1 MKILIIE
8 DNNILSKNISKYF
21 DLKWLKS
28 EIASSAELALNKI
41 EIEKEIY
48 SFILLDLNLP
58 WIDWLEFL
66 SQIRKISN
74 IPIIIL
80 SSRATNENI
89 VKWLNMWADDYIAK
103 PFDYDVLLARIQ
115 AVLRKNTL
123 DKSEI
128 VEILE
133 LKIELLK
140 RKVSKNWKEIDLSSL
155 EFDLLNFI
163 VRNRWKILTRN
174 EIYENVWW
182 EFDNYMFS
190 RVVDIYIWYLRKKL
204 GKDFIKTKIGTWYYI
219 N

>member
-8 DNNILSKNISKYF
+8 DNSILSKNISKYF
-21 DLKWLKS
+21 DLKWIKS
-28 EIASSAELALNKI
+28 EIASSGELALSK
-41 EIEKEIY
+41 IEKETY

-58 WIDWLEFL
+58 WIDWLQFL
-66 SQIRKISN
+66 SKIRKTSN
-74 IPIIIL
+74 LPVTIL
-80 SSRATNENI
+80 TSRSTNEDVI
-89 VKWLNMWADDYIAK
+89 KWLNMWADDYIAK

-128 VEILE
+128 IEIWG
-133 LKIELLK
+133 LKIDLLK
-140 RKVSKNWKEIDLSSL
+140 RKVLKNWKEIDLSSL

-163 VRNRWKILTRN
+163 LRNRWKILTRN

-190 RVVDIYIWYLRKKL
+190 RVVDIYIGYLRKKL
-204 GKDFIKTKIGTWYYI
+204 EKDIIKTKIGTWYYI